1 MQRKIGADD
10 FRGAKELMLQLVQQ
24 GNLGLDLWWV
34 CDEYELRGD
43 KIVARFDVRYE
54 EKWTSYDPL
63 VDTPDLFLK
72 FARLYQ
78 APNFG
83 EAARRFSQA
92 YGLLHERRQ
101 RQQDLSSFYRRA
113 KQAWNILR
121 LYEAVLNENAR
132 AVELLVSQDLDEG
145 NRRRDPMEDYKALG
159 FTELPE
165 EAAWLHF
172 AVLETTF
179 SVGEVVRQ
187 LCYPALRFEEL
198 TFPQDF
204 SKIRRTIG
212 FENLLGAMY
221 LQMYWLMTSGG
232 DLARCEYC
240 GRVIS
245 LSRPHPEGRKRRR
258 DKRFCDDACRQAHHR
273 SKKRSADVPS

>member
-10 FRGAKELMLQLVQQ
+10 FRGTKELLLQLVQQ
-24 GNLGLDLWWV
+24 GNLGFDLWWA

-43 KIVARFDVRYE
+43 KIVARFYERHE
-54 EKWTSYDPL
+54 EKWTSYKPL

-78 APNFG
+78 ASNFR
-83 EAARRFSQA
+83 EAARRFSQG
-92 YGLLHERRQ
+92 YGLLHEPWQ
-101 RQQDLSSFYRRA
+101 RQQDLSSFHRRA

-132 AVELLVSQDLDEG
+132 AVELLVSQDLDED
-145 NRRRDPMEDYKALG
+145 NRLKNSLEAYKVLFPEG
-159 FTELPE
+159 PE
-165 EAAWLHF
+165 EARWLNF
-172 AVLETTF
+172 AVLEMTF
-179 SVGEVVRQ
+179 SVNAVVRE
-187 LCYPALRFEEL
+187 LCYPALIFEEL
-198 TFPQDF
+198 TFPQD
-204 SKIRRTIG
+204 SVKIRRTIG

-221 LQMYWLMTSGG
+221 LQMYWLMTSRG

-245 LSRPHPEGRKRRR
+245 LSRPHPESRKRRR
-258 DKRFCDDACRQAHHR
+258 DRRFCDDACRQAHHR
-273 SKKRSADVPS
+273 SKKRSADGPS